1 MAHSKKIQT
10 VDLQNVLAHVESLE
24 SRLERI
30 EAKLRKL
37 ESSDVLISPAVK
49 DSKKSAVEINR
60 PERANMDAQYE
71 SRVVEYGF
79 AWISGIVYL
88 FGIIFLMT
96 YMRNQGFNLLTS
108 IIGFGGTASLFL
120 LSYYLRKS
128 FPHLLLA
135 GQIIGLLL
143 LYYVTLRMHFF
154 TGDPL
159 IGEKSIAL
167 VLLMLVIGV
176 QLYFSLQKQNEF
188 MGTISLLLILLT
200 ALFYDSTY
208 VTLTLIA
215 VTSVLALT
223 IFSLYGWWHLLL
235 FLLFGVYLTHTL
247 WYLNDPVMDH
257 PMKMV
262 ESHQHNIIYLFI
274 YASAFALTLSVPQRK
289 HVSNGVLVSIAIWN
303 AICFTLLMLLNVLG
317 FYEDNYTWI
326 FLIITALCLVYSVIL
341 KSGTE
346 RKFAP
351 AFYACFGFMALSVTV
366 YGYSGLPEVYFFL
379 ALQSLLVVS
388 MALWFRSKIIV
399 IVNTIIFISIL
410 VAYLFTEDSIHHIS
424 FTFAFIGLATA
435 RIMNWQ
441 RERLT
446 LQTEIF
452 RNIYLAAAFFAI
464 LYGLYHAVP
473 SQYITLSWTAFAVVY
488 FIMSILLSN
497 IKYRWMAILT
507 ILVSSLRLF
516 LVDFARLET
525 GYRVIAFLFFA
536 IIALGV
542 SIYYTKRIKNK
553 PEKEMEQRID

>member
-1 MAHSKKIQT
+1 MAHSKKDQT
-10 VDLQNVLAHVESLE
+10 VDLTEVFSHVKALE

-30 EAKLRKL
+30 ETRLGKL
-37 ESSDVLISPAVK
+37 ESSQGEFSSTRRIAEEENPRKSSPT
-49 DSKKSAVEINR
+49 
-60 PERANMDAQYE
+60 ANNLDAQYE

-88 FGIIFLMT
+88 FGIIFLMA

-135 GQIIGLLL
+135 GQIIGLLM

-159 IGEKSIAL
+159 IGGKSIAL
-167 VLLMLVIGV
+167 VLLISVIGV
-176 QLYFSLQKQNEF
+176 QLYFSLRKQNEF
-188 MGTISLLLILLT
+188 MGTVSLLLTLLT

-223 IFSLYGWWHLLL
+223 IFSQYGWWRLLL
-235 FLLFGVYLTHTL
+235 FVLFSVYLAHAL
-247 WYLNDPVMDH
+247 WYLNNPVMSHALKAVD
-257 PMKMV
+257 
-262 ESHQHNIIYLFI
+262 SHQHNIVFLFI
-274 YASAFALTLSVPQRK
+274 YASAFALTLSVPLK
-289 HVSNGVLVSIAIWN
+289 KTVSNGVLVSIAIWN
-303 AICFTLLMLLNVLG
+303 AICFVLLMLLNVLG
-317 FYEDNYTWI
+317 FYEDNYTGI
-326 FLIITALCLVYSVIL
+326 FLFITALCLIYSVIL

-410 VAYLFTEDSIHHIS
+410 VAYLFTADSIHHIS

-446 LQTEIF
+446 LRTEIF

-553 PEKEMEQRID
+553 PEKEMKT

>member
-1 MAHSKKIQT
+1 MAHSKKVQT
-10 VDLQNVLAHVESLE
+10 VDLPSVLAHVEALE
-24 SRLERI
+24 SRLKRI
-30 EAKLRKL
+30 ETRLSLL
-37 ESSDVLISPAVK
+37 ESTQEKIPSYRP
-49 DSKKSAVEINR
+49 DSKEPVVEIYS
-60 PERANMDAQYE
+60 PIPANLDAQYE
-71 SRVVEYGF
+71 SKVVEYGF

-88 FGIIFLMT
+88 FGIIFLMA
-96 YMRNQGFNLLTS
+96 YVRNQGYNLLAS
-108 IIGFGGTASLFL
+108 LLGYGGTASLFF

-128 FPHLLLA
+128 LPHLLSA
-135 GQIIGLLL
+135 GQIIGLML

-154 TGDPL
+154 TSDPL
-159 IGEKSIAL
+159 IQQKSLAL
-167 VLLMLVIGV
+167 VLLILVIGV
-176 QLYFSLQKQNEF
+176 QLYYSIRKQNEF
-188 MGTISLLLILLT
+188 MGTVSMMLVLVS

-215 VTSVLALT
+215 LTSIVAL
-223 IFSLYGWWHLLL
+223 ILFSRYGWWRLLL
-235 FLLFGVYLTHTL
+235 FMLFSVYLAHAL
-247 WYLNDPVMDH
+247 WYLNNPLMGH
-257 PMKMV
+257 PMKAV
-262 ESHQHNIIYLFI
+262 DSHQHNIIYLFI
-274 YASAFALTLSVPQRK
+274 YASAFALTLSVPYK
-289 HVSNGVLVSIAIWN
+289 KSVTNGILVSIAIWN
-303 AICFTLLMLLNVLG
+303 AICFTLLMLLMVLG

-326 FLIITALCLVYSVIL
+326 FLLITALCLIYSVIL
-341 KSGTE
+341 KSRTE

-351 AFYACFGFMALSVTV
+351 AFYACFGFMALSITV

-410 VAYLFTEDSIHHIS
+410 LAYLFTADSMHHIS
-424 FTFAFIGLATA
+424 FTFAFIALATA

-446 LQTEIF
+446 LRTEVF
-452 RNIYLAAAFFAI
+452 RNIYLASAFFTI

-488 FIMSILLSN
+488 FIMSIVLSN
-497 IKYRWMAILT
+497 EKYRWMAILT

-542 SIYYTKRIKNK
+542 SIYYTKKIKK
-553 PEKEMEQRID
+553 QT